1 MEIYIKDERGEKHM
15 VKAVYVFKDGAPVH
29 IKEGTPLHYAVI
41 EYARLRGLPVE
52 VRARAIRPS
61 STAQPIL

>member
-1 MEIYIKDERGEKHM
+1 MEIYIKDERGEKRR

-41 EYARLRGLPVE
+41 EYARLRGMPVE
-52 VRARAIRPS
+52 VRR
-61 STAQPIL
+61 

>member
-41 EYARLRGLPVE
+41 EYARLRGMPVE
-52 VRARAIRPS
+52 VLRW
-61 STAQPIL
+61 QM

>member
-1 MEIYIKDERGEKHM
+1 MEIYIKDECGEKHR
-15 VKAVYVFKDGAPVH
+15 VNAIYVFKNGAPVH

-52 VRARAIRPS
+52 VRA
-61 STAQPIL
+61 

>member
-15 VKAVYVFKDGAPVH
+15 VKAIYVFKNGAPVH
-29 IKEGTPLHYAVI
+29 IQEGTTLHYAVA

-52 VRARAIRPS
+52 VRV
-61 STAQPIL
+61 